1 MVVMFVLMVIFVLM
15 VVVDEVSYVVMVVVV
30 GNKFCCNLDDEVSP
44 VVMVVFVA
52 GNKCYHPLDEVILV
66 AMMSLDKNTW
76 FSTEEVILVVEMI
89 TALSHQVTTAVD
101 LVVVHVL
108 KFVFEAVLEMI
119 VLADTCY
126 LVCRYSSC

>member
-101 LVVVHVL
+101 LVVVHGIFDIP
-108 KFVFEAVLEMI
+108 KYAYTQSF
-119 VLADTCY
+119 
-126 LVCRYSSC
+126 